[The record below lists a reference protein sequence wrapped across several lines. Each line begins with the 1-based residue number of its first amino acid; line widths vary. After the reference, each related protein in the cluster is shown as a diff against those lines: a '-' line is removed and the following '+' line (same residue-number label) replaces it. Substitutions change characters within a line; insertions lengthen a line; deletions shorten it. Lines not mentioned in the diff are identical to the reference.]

1 MKDLFCLSRWDCDV
15 GRRNRHHRLE
25 VVCCDGRHGIRK
37 TFDTLVSE
45 RPETAFKKHSKPNA
59 NYFGNSTQKVRT
71 LSLQWHNQIQNCFKR
86 CLQRCD
92 RSSTVAGWRQQQQ
105 LFLIRSFL
113 SGEQN
118 TRETRFFGKRE
129 IITMKQN
136 VVKLTKLQKRLVDVV
151 RYQASKNKTSIFSL
165 SVSLTRVDL
174 DQCAS
179 L

>member
-129 IITMKQN
+129 IITLKQN

-165 SVSLTRVDL
+165 
-174 DQCAS
+174 
-179 L
+179 